1 MPVFAILL
9 GAFEK
14 NIKRA
19 CAVSFLHLGAETM
32 HDALLFTRQE
42 LVISQGL
49 LSCIYFLL
57 VAVTFDVVVTLL
69 LECGEE
75 PGEEKTAREDGCS
88 SKEDG

>member
-1 MPVFAILL
+1 
-9 GAFEK
+9 
-14 NIKRA
+14 
-19 CAVSFLHLGAETM
+19 M
-32 HDALLFTRQE
+32 HDALLLTRQE
-42 LVISQGL
+42 LEISKGL

-75 PGEEKTAREDGCS
+75 PGEKKTAREDGCS